1 MHAADSMADE
11 AGNGMVHLPEGAEL
25 GRAYLEL
32 KRQYDLLV
40 SRSLAGVFR
49 TTVTGRFLECN
60 DSLAQMLGYG
70 SREELMRLPVKELY
84 LDEADRERFL
94 TELTER
100 RQLVNYEILLKH
112 RSGRAIYVLESVFI
126 DERDDRAAVIEGTII
141 DITSFRQAELE
152 QRSLINNYRQL
163 LERMRDGILIV
174 QQGQVRYANPAAD
187 TLLGGGLLGRPFLD
201 LLAGPDRG
209 AVKERLEASEES
221 GPEEPLTIHVQGPD
235 RSTRDLLLF
244 SHAVWHLGAP
254 AVQVTLQ
261 DLVAQRSLMQ
271 ERLRAK
277 MAEEVNAVLRQ
288 EIAEHRRTQEALRQ
302 SRRFARSLVDSSLDT
317 IIAVDQQ
324 GLITEFNPAASIKFG
339 YEAAEVVGRGSRM
352 LYADDAE
359 YDRVQEELNQHGAF
373 AGEVRNI
380 ASSGQVFTCFL
391 AASRLYDEDGQLLGS
406 MGVSRD
412 ITQAK
417 RDQEA
422 MRISEERY
430 RDLFENATDLIHS
443 VDLQGHFQYV
453 NGAWRK
459 TLGYSE
465 KDLRGMTLLDIVVE
479 GQREPARKWLASV
492 QDMPAL
498 GPWRGTFV
506 AKDGKHLL
514 MEGTSSLRVE
524 DGRTTAV
531 RSIFRD
537 ITAAHEAKEQLQQHA
552 AKERA
557 LFESSEHMFW
567 TVDERIALTGFN
579 KGYADMIERLHGV
592 RPEIN
597 RDPQRPRRK
606 FASEV
611 YHRFWQDKYAEVF
624 AGKPVRFETDLVDKA
639 GRRVCN
645 EIFLSPI
652 FDAEGRVDEVFGI
665 GHEITEQKEAEDTVR
680 EQAARLKAIFESS
693 ANMMIWTLDRRFRI
707 TSFNGH
713 FHASTLRSM
722 AIDFAVGDDFLG
734 TMLKR
739 VPEKKS
745 ATYDAFYKAALKGEP
760 QQFEVEL
767 KNHAGRSLWVETF
780 LNPILVDGEVTEISC
795 LAHGITDKKEAQKK
809 LLENLHEKEVLLKEV
824 HHRVKNNLQIISS
837 ILNLQGGYV
846 DNDPKMLELLR
857 DSQDRIRSMSF
868 IHESLYQTK
877 NFSQVDLADYID
889 GLSRNLMMSYSLT
902 GKVEL
907 EKELEGVKL
916 DLDQAIPCGLIL
928 NELISN
934 ALKHAFPDGAQG
946 RIQLGLRSRE
956 GRVEITVS
964 DNGVGLP
971 PDFDEERSSGLGLQ
985 LVHML
990 IGQLDGH
997 IGRNPAPGGRGVAY
1011 LITFGRP

>member
-1 MHAADSMADE
+1 MTTNDE
-11 AGNGMVHLPEGAEL
+11 ATDTTAQAPEGAEL

-32 KRQYDLLV
+32 KRQYDQLV
-40 SRSLAGVFR
+40 SRNLAGVFR
-49 TTVTGRFLECN
+49 TTIAGRFLECN
-60 DSLAQMLGYG
+60 EGLARMLGYG
-70 SREELMRLPVKELY
+70 SVEELMRMSIKDLY
-84 LDEADRERFL
+84 LDEADREHFL
-94 TELTER
+94 SELTER
-100 RQLVNYEILLKH
+100 RQLMNYEVLLKH
-112 RSGRAIYVLESVFI
+112 RTGRPVYALENVFI
-126 DERDDRAAVIEGTII
+126 DEPEGRTAVIEGTIV

-152 QRSLINNYRQL
+152 QRSLVNNYRQL
-163 LERMRDGILIV
+163 LERVRDGILIV
-174 QQGQVRYANPAAD
+174 QQGLVRYANPAAEALAGPD
-187 TLLGGGLLGRPFLD
+187 LLGRPFLE
-201 LLAGPDRG
+201 LLDASDRG
-209 AVKERLEASEES
+209 RVEAMLAAAPDQAGEGPSNVRVAVPGQPA
-221 GPEEPLTIHVQGPD
+221 
-235 RSTRDLLLF
+235 RDLLLF
-244 SHAVWHLGAP
+244 SDPTWHLGAP
-254 AVQVTLQ
+254 AVQITLQ

-271 ERLRAK
+271 ERMRVKA
-277 MAEEVNAVLRQ
+277 AEEVNDVLRL
-288 EIAEHRRTQEALRQ
+288 EIADHRRTQEALRQ

-324 GLITEFNPAASIKFG
+324 GLITEFNPAAAIKFG
-339 YEAAEVVGRGSRM
+339 YEPAEVIGRSSRM
-352 LYADDAE
+352 LYVDEAE
-359 YDRVQEELNQHGAF
+359 YERVQEQLNKHGAF

-380 ASSGQVFTCFL
+380 SGSGQVFTSFL

-422 MRISEERY
+422 LRISEERY

-443 VDLQGHFQYV
+443 VDLQGRFQYV
-453 NGAWRK
+453 NHAWRK

-465 KDLRGMTLLDIVVE
+465 AELRAMTLLDIVVKD
-479 GQREPARKWLASV
+479 QRLPTQKWLASV
-492 QDMPAL
+492 QDAKAL
-498 GPWRGTFV
+498 GPWRATFV

-537 ITAAHEAKEQLQQHA
+537 ITAAQEAQEQLQQHA

-567 TVDERIALTGFN
+567 TVDERIALTSFN
-579 KGYADMIERLHGV
+579 RGYADMIERLHGI

-597 RDPQRPRRK
+597 RDPQRARQK
-606 FASEV
+606 FASDV
-611 YHRFWQDKYAEVF
+611 YHAFWEDKYAEVF
-624 AGKPVRFETDLVDKA
+624 AGRALRFETDLMDKQ

-652 FDAEGRVDEVFGI
+652 FDADGRVDEVFGI

-693 ANMMIWTLDRRFRI
+693 ANMMIWTLDRDFRI

-722 AIDFAVGDDFLG
+722 GIDFAVGDDFLR
-734 TMLKR
+734 TMLQR
-739 VPEKKS
+739 VPEKKGP
-745 ATYDAFYKAALKGEP
+745 AYDAYYRAALRGEP

-780 LNPILVDGEVTEISC
+780 LNPITVDGKVTEISC
-795 LAHGITDKKEAQKK
+795 LAHGITDKKEAQRKI
-809 LLENLHEKEVLLKEV
+809 LENLHEKEVLLKEV

-846 DNDPKMLELLR
+846 DKDPRMLELLR

-902 GKVEL
+902 GKVAL
-907 EKELEGVKL
+907 EKDLEQVML

-934 ALKHAFPDGAQG
+934 ALKHAFPHGGQG
-946 RIQLGLRSRE
+946 RIDIGLRLK
-956 GRVEITVS
+956 GRQVAITVA
-964 DNGVGLP
+964 DDGVGLP
-971 PDFDEERSSGLGLQ
+971 EGFDDQHSTGLGLQ

-990 IGQLDGH
+990 IGQLDGQF
-997 IGRNPAPGGRGVAY
+997 RRQPAPAGQGVSY
-1011 LITFGRP
+1011 LITFDRP